1 MLEITSLC
9 KKFKGRTVLAIESL
23 SFPPGIHWLRGANG
37 SGKSTLLN
45 ILAGLLPFEG
55 NVSAAG
61 HSLKKQP
68 LQYRAVVNH
77 APAEPRFPAF
87 LTGSELFQF
96 VAALKNSNAPQRD
109 FLCEQLGIDHFLCAP
124 TGTYSSGMLKKLS
137 LLLAFCGQPKWI
149 LLDEPFT
156 TLDPFA
162 QQLLANLILQQH
174 RQGISFLLT
183 SHHQVDAGHFN
194 FTSIADVVNGQI
206 QLQPHN
212 A

>member
-1 MLEITSLC
+1 MLELTSLR
-9 KKFKGRTVLAIESL
+9 KKIKGRTVLTIESL
-23 SFPPGIHWLRGANG
+23 SFPPGVHWLRGANG

-55 NVSAAG
+55 EVRAAG
-61 HSLKKQP
+61 QSLKKQP
-68 LQYRAVVNH
+68 LKYRALVNH

-87 LTGSELFQF
+87 LTGTELCQF
-96 VAALKNSNAPQRD
+96 VQALKKGDASQHD
-109 FLCEQLGIDHFLCAP
+109 FLCGQLGIDQFLSAP

-156 TLDPFA
+156 TLDPLA
-162 QQLLANLILQQH
+162 QQSLANLILHQH

-194 FTSIADVVNGQI
+194 FTSVANLVNGQI
-206 QLQPHN
+206 QLQPRN